1 VAATSAK
8 RAGGSIFAAEYRA
21 TSTGVVLLMTLI
33 AFEAMAVAAA
43 LPTATRELHAVG
55 AIGWAFTGFLTA
67 SLVGM
72 VVSGQLCDR
81 HGPRRPVAA
90 GLISFM
96 VGLALSGSASTIWQF
111 IAGRCVQGLGAGL
124 LITGIYVMVG
134 ASYPDALRPKLFAAL
149 SSAWVVPSLLGP
161 IVAGTLAQHASWR
174 WVFLGLLP
182 FALVGAALMAPV
194 LRRLSAPPTQAEP
207 TTKRAGSQR
216 LLRVL
221 AAAGG
226 IALLEAAGQHPRAES
241 VIPALVGLA
250 ALAWGLRALLPT
262 GTVRAKPGVAAPI
275 AMRGLLAGALF
286 GTESLVPL
294 MLQVQHGY
302 HATEAAL
309 PLVVG
314 GISWAVSSWW
324 QGREHSGNE
333 DRRRIVL
340 IRTGFILVTTAIA
353 LVALAAQPSVPG
365 WLTFPAWCVAGLG
378 AGLVMPSVGVLLL
391 RNTSDSRR
399 GSDSAALQLADASC
413 SALTTGIGGVG
424 IAAAAH
430 GSLGYTSAF
439 TLLDVTMVALAAV
452 GIVAAGRAR
461 PPGTSER
468 AGLNSDA
475 TATCA

>member
-1 VAATSAK
+1 
-8 RAGGSIFAAEYRA
+8 
-21 TSTGVVLLMTLI
+21 
-33 AFEAMAVAAA
+33 
-43 LPTATRELHAVG
+43 
-55 AIGWAFTGFLTA
+55 
-67 SLVGM
+67 
-72 VVSGQLCDR
+72 
-81 HGPRRPVAA
+81 
-90 GLISFM
+90 
-96 VGLALSGSASTIWQF
+96 
-111 IAGRCVQGLGAGL
+111 
-124 LITGIYVMVG
+124 
-134 ASYPDALRPKLFAAL
+134 
-149 SSAWVVPSLLGP
+149 
-161 IVAGTLAQHASWR
+161 
-174 WVFLGLLP
+174 
-182 FALVGAALMAPV
+182 
-194 LRRLSAPPTQAEP
+194 
-207 TTKRAGSQR
+207 
-216 LLRVL
+216 
-221 AAAGG
+221 
-226 IALLEAAGQHPRAES
+226 
-241 VIPALVGLA
+241 VGLA
-250 ALAWGLRALLPT
+250 ALVWGLRALLPT

-340 IRTGFILVTTAIA
+340 IRTGFILVTTAIV
-353 LVALAAQPSVPG
+353 LVAIAAQPSVPG

-378 AGLVMPSVGVLLL
+378 AGLVMPSLGVLLL

-475 TATCA
+475 TATCAGGGA